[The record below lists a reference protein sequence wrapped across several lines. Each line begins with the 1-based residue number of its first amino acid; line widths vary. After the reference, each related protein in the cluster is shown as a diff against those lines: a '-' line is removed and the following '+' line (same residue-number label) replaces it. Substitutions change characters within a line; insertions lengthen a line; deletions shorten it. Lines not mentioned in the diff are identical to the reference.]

1 MTYKDVNII
10 QVEAVRLH
18 QQIID
23 IEKRNGLK
31 DITFSADEVKTLKYV
46 LKITAQLAE
55 NKLHDEIAE
64 LWRKDFESE
73 V

>member
-1 MTYKDVNII
+1 MTYKDVNKI
-10 QVEAVRLH
+10 QVEAIKFH
-18 QQIID
+18 QLIT
-23 IEKRNGLK
+23 EMENGEN
-31 DITFSADEVKTLKYV
+31 DVTFSADEVKTLKYI

-73 V
+73 D

>member
-10 QVEAVRLH
+10 QVEAVKLH
-18 QQIID
+18 QLI
-23 IEKRNGLK
+23 IEKGNGQN

-73 V
+73 D

>member
-10 QVEAVRLH
+10 QVEAVKLH
-18 QQIID
+18 QLI
-23 IEKRNGLK
+23 IEKGNGQN

-64 LWRKDFESE
+64 LWRKDFERE
-73 V
+73 D